1 LYIFGGKIMKK
12 VLRIVVL
19 MAIGIFLTVLLTA
32 QTTTTSQTTSQ
43 KKAKTI
49 RISTDYVEQ
58 KGDQIYYK
66 GKVFANIEEEK
77 TTIKTSEMYVKK
89 VGDKWQ
95 VVEVPVKADFSFDG
109 GTAVADKMTYDI
121 EQRTGTLIN
130 SVVNMVDSKSKENIT
145 IVSDTLDFNLESDVY
160 TGTKKGGVNITK
172 GSIFVVAD
180 RFEYY
185 KKSGELRL
193 FGSVVIND
201 NKNKIKM
208 TASDA
213 IVYTEKN
220 EVKANNVNIEMTV
233 E

>member
-1 LYIFGGKIMKK
+1 MKK

-172 GSIFVVAD
+172 GSIFVVAE

-213 IVYTEKN
+213 IVYTEKD

>member
-1 LYIFGGKIMKK
+1 MKK
-12 VLRIVVL
+12 FLRIVVL
-19 MAIGIFLTVLLTA
+19 VAIGIFLTVLLTA
-32 QTTTTSQTTSQ
+32 QTTKTSQTTSQ

-130 SVVNMVDSKSKENIT
+130 SVVNMVDSKSKENMA

-160 TGTKKGGVNITK
+160 TGTKKSGVNITK
-172 GSIFVVAD
+172 GDIFVVAE

-201 NKNKIKM
+201 TKNKIKM

-220 EVKANNVNIEMTV
+220 EVKANNVSIEMTV

>member
-1 LYIFGGKIMKK
+1 MKK